1 MRLKRKNSHPIQLPC
16 QPKKPATLPQSQ
28 KKSFNI
34 CHNLANNPKEV
45 FIKREKEEKDDTL
58 KMTSTSEQDTQPF
71 FNENITPLPQNTTI
85 PITSGTCDEPKM
97 QKTTSTTILSTAK
110 ECDQLIPVSLT
121 DDNCPDPKS
130 WLHPQDPGKK
140 SDTLKA
146 IAINKET
153 SAEQDTHPFIK
164 ENATHSLKS
173 TTISINTGVCD
184 DSMQDTTST
193 NLSSGITK
201 EYNQQI
207 PVLVIADSSPD
218 PKSWLHLQDPED
230 PTSTLTLYEDSKDH
244 ILNKTTWLCD
254 SEIHAGQILLKQK
267 FPLVDGLRDP
277 VIVGALVTPAISE
290 FVQIINTG
298 SHWVCLSTIA
308 TSPGTV
314 KVYDSLYQNV
324 SAVAIDHSCRMLLYT
339 GSTVTFCNERV
350 QKQTNSNDCGLFA
363 LAFATDLCHGLDPTV
378 QSYDQ
383 DNMCKHHINCLDSH
397 NMVPFP
403 RTSKQVPYH
412 AINKRKAVTIYC
424 VCRMPYD
431 KKSLYVEC
439 CQCKHWSQP
448 T

>member
-1 MRLKRKNSHPIQLPC
+1 MFLHWLYHNAGFSPKRERKRIKEYSSKFTSITQSPVANEDLEKKAEVAGKSSKQSVSMQNEGRCCRELLKEIQDLTYLCESLKQDLQKALGKFHPLVPSENGIFMQVTLPRKNIVAKSKKSPLATGPQSQKKEYVHLPLWLRLKRKNSHPIQLPC

-173 TTISINTGVCD
+173 TTISINTGTCD

-201 EYNQQI
+201 EYNWQI
-207 PVLVIADSSPD
+207 PVLVIDDSSPD
-218 PKSWLHLQDPED
+218 PKSWLHLQDPA
-230 PTSTLTLYEDSKDH
+230 SSRLY
-244 ILNKTTWLCD
+244 
-254 SEIHAGQILLKQK
+254 LLWNCSQ
-267 FPLVDGLRDP
+267 F
-277 VIVGALVTPAISE
+277 E
-290 FVQIINTG
+290 F
-298 SHWVCLSTIA
+298 L
-308 TSPGTV
+308 
-314 KVYDSLYQNV
+314 
-324 SAVAIDHSCRMLLYT
+324 
-339 GSTVTFCNERV
+339 
-350 QKQTNSNDCGLFA
+350 
-363 LAFATDLCHGLDPTV
+363 
-378 QSYDQ
+378 
-383 DNMCKHHINCLDSH
+383 
-397 NMVPFP
+397 
-403 RTSKQVPYH
+403 
-412 AINKRKAVTIYC
+412 
-424 VCRMPYD
+424 
-431 KKSLYVEC
+431 
-439 CQCKHWSQP
+439 
-448 T
+448 